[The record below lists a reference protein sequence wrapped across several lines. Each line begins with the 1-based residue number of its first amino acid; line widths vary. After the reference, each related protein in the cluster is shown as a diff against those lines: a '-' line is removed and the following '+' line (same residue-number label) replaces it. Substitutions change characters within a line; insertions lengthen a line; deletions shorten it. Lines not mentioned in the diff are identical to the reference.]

1 MDRAREALKGVA
13 KVLSKS
19 IAPGTTLGLGSGSTV
34 AALLEELSPLMFA
47 KAKSVNGVPTST
59 QIELVAARCG
69 INLVPFRGSVDL
81 VIDGAD
87 QVDSELNL
95 IKGGGGALLRELVVM
110 GSAKS
115 IAIVAGE
122 SKFVKRLC
130 DNGVR
135 VPVEVFPMARESA
148 KVKLSMLGGV
158 PEERLMPKGY
168 PYFTENGNLIL
179 DTLFEPVE
187 NPREL
192 EMKVRSTPG
201 VAEVGIFTFKPTTV
215 YKLGADGTYE
225 ALKSDDYT

>member
-1 MDRAREALKGVA
+1 MESVREALRGVA
-13 KVLSKS
+13 RELAKT
-19 IAPGTTLGLGSGSTV
+19 IGPGTTLGLGSGSTV
-34 AALLEELSPLMFA
+34 AALLEELSPLVIARA
-47 KAKSVNGVPTST
+47 KTVSGVPTST

-87 QVDSELNL
+87 QVDRDLNM
-95 IKGGGGALLRELVVM
+95 IKGGGGALLREKVVM
-110 GSAKS
+110 GSAKR
-115 IAIVAGE
+115 IAVVAGE
-122 SKFVKRLC
+122 NKFVGRLC
-130 DNGVR
+130 ENGVK

-179 DTLFEPVE
+179 DTLFEPVDD
-187 NPREL
+187 PREL

-201 VAEVGIFTFKPTTV
+201 VAEVGIFTFKPITV
-215 YKLGADGTYE
+215 YRLGSGGNFE
-225 ALKSDDYT
+225 ALSKDG

>member
-1 MDRAREALKGVA
+1 MDRTREALKGVA
-13 KVLSKS
+13 KELSKS
-19 IAPGTTLGLGSGSTV
+19 IGQGMTLGLGSGSTV
-34 AALLEELSPLMFA
+34 AALLEELSPLMLA
-47 KAKSVNGVPTST
+47 KTKSLNGVPTST

-81 VIDGAD
+81 VLDGAD
-87 QVDSELNL
+87 QVDGGLNL
-95 IKGGGGALLRELVVM
+95 IKGGGGALLREKVVM

-115 IAIVAGE
+115 VAVVAGE
-122 SKFVKRLC
+122 KKFVGRLC
-130 DNGVR
+130 ENGVK

-179 DTLFEPVE
+179 DTLFEPLE

-201 VAEVGIFTFKPTTV
+201 VAEVGIFTIKPIRV
-215 YKLGADGTYE
+215 FRLQNDGAFEDLNKD
-225 ALKSDDYT
+225 A